1 MMQAVSKLD
10 AHLQRNEQ
18 SDGFRRRFAARL
30 DMTMKRA
37 WITSRRLASCL
48 GVNEPQVVL
57 WRAGITLAG
66 GGQCR
71 RLSQLLRVDVAWLRL
86 APGLALR

>member
-10 AHLQRNEQ
+10 AHLQGHEH
-18 SDGFRRRFAARL
+18 SDGFRRRFATRL

-37 WITSRRLASCL
+37 RITSRRLASYL
-48 GVNEPQVVL
+48 GVKEPEVVL
-57 WRAGITLAG
+57 WKAGITLPQ

-71 RLSQLLRVDVAWLRL
+71 RLSQLLQVDVAWLCV
-86 APGLALR
+86 APGLSLR

>member
-1 MMQAVSKLD
+1 MMQAVTKLD
-10 AHLQRNEQ
+10 AHLQGNEQ

-37 WITSRRLASCL
+37 KITSRRLASYL
-48 GVNEPQVVL
+48 GVNEPEVAL
-57 WRAGITLAG
+57 WRAGITLPQ

-71 RLSQLLRVDVAWLRL
+71 RLSQFLQVDVTWLCL
-86 APGLALR
+86 DQGLTLR

>member
-1 MMQAVSKLD
+1 MQAVSNLD
-10 AHLQRNEQ
+10 AYLRGNEQ

-37 WITSRRLASCL
+37 RMTSRRLASHL
-48 GVNEPQVVL
+48 GVKEPEVVL
-57 WRAGITLAG
+57 WRAGITLPQ

-71 RLSQLLRVDVAWLRL
+71 LLSQLLNVDVAWLCV
-86 APGLALR
+86 APGLSLR

>member
-1 MMQAVSKLD
+1 MQAVSNLD
-10 AHLQRNEQ
+10 AYLRGNEQ

-37 WITSRRLASCL
+37 RMTSRRLASHL
-48 GVNEPQVVL
+48 GVKEPEVVL
-57 WRAGITLAG
+57 WRAGVTLPQ

-71 RLSQLLRVDVAWLRL
+71 LLSQLLRVDVAWLCV
-86 APGLALR
+86 APGLSLR